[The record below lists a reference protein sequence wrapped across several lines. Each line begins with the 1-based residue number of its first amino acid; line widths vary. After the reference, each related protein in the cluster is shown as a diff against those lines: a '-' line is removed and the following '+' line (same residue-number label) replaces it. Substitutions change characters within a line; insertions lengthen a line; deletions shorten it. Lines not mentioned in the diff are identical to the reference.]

1 MKKYSTVFDYKDLFY
16 NDEDP
21 LLFLIR
27 KSIFETIRTAYFML
41 NEQERNLIYNIIIF
55 DNKASNNNQN
65 EYNEAINILKF
76 LFNKIYLGGEN
87 DWNN

>member
-1 MKKYSTVFDYKDLFY
+1 MKKYFTVFDYKDLFY

-27 KSIFETIRTAYFML
+27 KDVFETIRKSYFML
-41 NEQERNLIYNIIIF
+41 NEQEKDLINNVIIY
-55 DNKASNNNQN
+55 DNKTSNNNDN
-65 EYNEAINILKF
+65 ECNEAINMLKI

>member
-1 MKKYSTVFDYKDLFY
+1 MKKYFTVFDYKDLFY

-27 KSIFETIRTAYFML
+27 KDVFETIRKSYFML
-41 NEQERNLIYNIIIF
+41 NEQEKDLINNAIIY
-55 DNKASNNNQN
+55 DNKTSNNNEN
-65 EYNEAINILKF
+65 ECNEAINMLKI

>member
-87 DWNN
+87 D

>member
-55 DNKASNNNQN
+55 DNKTSNNQN

-76 LFNKIYLGGEN
+76 LFNKIYFGGKN
-87 DWNN
+87 D